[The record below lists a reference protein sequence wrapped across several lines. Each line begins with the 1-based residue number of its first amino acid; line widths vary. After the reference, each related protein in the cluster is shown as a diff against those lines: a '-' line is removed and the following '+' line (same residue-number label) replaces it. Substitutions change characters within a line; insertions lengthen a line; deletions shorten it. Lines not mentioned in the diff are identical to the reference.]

1 MTPNDPKR
9 ARIGDRSEA
18 KSGPSIMLIGR
29 RHVYNMRRTKTTS
42 HGRCWPQSVS
52 FPRSV
57 LSVLLGDTGF
67 EQHAEMPAN
76 THISET
82 RAAECAAPDVPPEF
96 DASQGHLRP

>member
-1 MTPNDPKR
+1 MN
-9 ARIGDRSEA
+9 
-18 KSGPSIMLIGR
+18 SGFTHPESSNVACC
-29 RHVYNMRRTKTTS
+29 HK
-42 HGRCWPQSVS
+42 
-52 FPRSV
+52 
-57 LSVLLGDTGF
+57 VLLGDTGF